1 MLKSGHRLMAPGRF
15 VRIRLPIGEPHRA
28 LLVIDRAIASDHEGQ
43 KYVYVLDAEDKVQSR
58 RITTGALQ
66 PDGLRAVEE
75 GLEAGRL
82 GLERRNLAD
91 PAGWED
97 QTGTGADADAR
108 PSRPG
113 CSTVGSARLVGVA
126 GSR

>member
-1 MLKSGHRLMAPGRF
+1 MAPGRF

-75 GLEAGRL
+75 GLKPDDWVLSGGILQTRQGGKIKPERVPMPTL
-82 GLERRNLAD
+82 G
-91 PAGWED
+91 PAARCRF
-97 QTGTGADADAR
+97 TAR
-108 PSRPG
+108 PVS
-113 CSTVGSARLVGVA
+113 GSSVSPAFDKA
-126 GSR
+126 E